1 MGAQPQRTGR
11 FRSRMRERGHR
22 LCESPDVQIGMTATG
37 GFGVDSSHIIDL
49 VLSEDRLV
57 LLIGGTLGLVGIV
70 FGTVSS
76 MVKATAKERTRREIA
91 AYIAEDSMTPE
102 QGERILMA
110 GRDRA

>member
-1 MGAQPQRTGR
+1 
-11 FRSRMRERGHR
+11 MRERGHR

-37 GFGVDSSHIIDL
+37 GFGVDSNHIIEM
-49 VLSEDRLV
+49 VLSENRLV
-57 LLIGGTLGLVGIV
+57 LLIGGALGLVGIV

-91 AYIAEDSMTPE
+91 AYIAEGSMTPE
-102 QGERILMA
+102 QGERILKA